1 MDFIAKTLAKTATWF
16 LRMFQNIFALILIGT
31 CGYMLHEFAKFG
43 FRPPQEVVVP
53 MLFSCIALV
62 ISFFS
67 LLAICCLPY
76 ILQLIA
82 AFFDF
87 MVLSGYIACAVLLD
101 KNYHSDDTKNQL
113 WVWLVSIRRFN
124 NETSLREK
132 RSAGLVKLL
141 VALVILQILLFFAT
155 TLLSFY
161 LAMLKG
167 EKVYER
173 AAEREIEYEESE
185 EMSRSGRDVREVKHV
200 YRGA

>member
-1 MDFIAKTLAKTATWF
+1 
-16 LRMFQNIFALILIGT
+16 
-31 CGYMLHEFAKFG
+31 
-43 FRPPQEVVVP
+43 
-53 MLFSCIALV
+53 
-62 ISFFS
+62 
-67 LLAICCLPY
+67 
-76 ILQLIA
+76 LIA

-113 WVWLVSIRRFN
+113 WVWLVSIRRLN

-185 EMSRSGRDVREVKHV
+185 MSRSGRDVREVKHV